1 MAKRPEN
8 PTPKKQLQR
17 ARVRQLIKIEKMY
30 NAALEGYARELGLLI
45 HSWNDLHIELTQL
58 FLVVCRDYQL
68 EEERDILLAVWNA
81 IPNERLQREMLR
93 QAARVRYSLNVGVM
107 TKIGIDIEPI
117 RTHDAAILNEI
128 LWVLEKADSLG
139 RKRDDSTHVPM
150 ILDATMPFSLR
161 PRAFDGLGHPI
172 AKQLS
177 DKELLEEFSLYRARI
192 LAVSTHAS
200 AVLAYLIGGDEPSL
214 PERPLWPSSPPS
226 SAQKDG
232 KEPKR
237 AKQRFHQPRASRT

>member
-93 QAARVRYSLNVGVM
+93 QAARVRQPTLSN
-107 TKIGIDIEPI
+107 
-117 RTHDAAILNEI
+117 
-128 LWVLEKADSLG
+128 
-139 RKRDDSTHVPM
+139 
-150 ILDATMPFSLR
+150 LR
-161 PRAFDGLGHPI
+161 PRNDTT
-172 AKQLS
+172 
-177 DKELLEEFSLYRARI
+177 
-192 LAVSTHAS
+192 AVS
-200 AVLAYLIGGDEPSL
+200 
-214 PERPLWPSSPPS
+214 
-226 SAQKDG
+226 
-232 KEPKR
+232 
-237 AKQRFHQPRASRT
+237 